1 MMRPET
7 VYKTMVF
14 CETML
19 EVESVDKRLL
29 NPQ

>member
-1 MMRPET
+1 MTRPET
-7 VYKTMVF
+7 VYITIVF
-14 CETML
+14 SATTL

>member
-7 VYKTMVF
+7 VYIMIVF
-14 CETML
+14 PETTL

>member
-7 VYKTMVF
+7 VYIMMVF
-14 CETML
+14 SEMML